1 MSQTEHGSSLEDGAG
16 TLERRSR
23 WAASCTALGCALLFL
38 GCKKDAAGTA
48 PGPTSAPATAPAP
61 SVSPEPLV
69 TTTGA
74 ASPGVPPTDV
84 RPPTVCNA
92 VASRAAIRREAR
104 NKAGEPRIIGGR
116 QSEWPFAVAITSNGL
131 QSGQYCGGSLI
142 GKDAVLTAA
151 HCQVATTDKVIVG
164 RTDLTLSSSGKVL
177 AVREVKNHAAY
188 DPDTHDN
195 DIAVLKL
202 AESVPNETLRI
213 YDGSSDLSGQQ
224 ALVVGWGYT
233 REGGPQSPKLLEV
246 EVPVIGN
253 SLCST
258 GYAPD
263 RVGITSNMLCA
274 GLAQGGKDSC
284 QGDSGGPL
292 VVKGSDGKWLQAG
305 VVSFGIGCARP
316 NRYGV
321 YTRVANFA
329 PWIHACSE

>member
-1 MSQTEHGSSLEDGAG
+1 MSQTARGSSLGDCVPALQHEA
-16 TLERRSR
+16 L
-23 WAASCTALGCALLFL
+23 WAASCAVLACALLL
-38 GCKKDAAGTA
+38 SGCKKDAAGTA
-48 PGPTSAPATAPAP
+48 PGPASAPH
-61 SVSPEPLV
+61 VSPAPLV

-74 ASPGVPPTDV
+74 ASPGVPPTDL
-84 RPPTVCNA
+84 RPPVVCNA
-92 VASRAAIRREAR
+92 SASRAAIQREPR
-104 NKAGEPRIIGGR
+104 NRVGEPRIIGGR
-116 QSEWPFAVAITSNGL
+116 PSEWPFAVAITSNGA

-142 GKDAVLTAA
+142 GKDTVLTAA
-151 HCQVATTDKVIVG
+151 HCQVAATDKVIVG
-164 RTDLTLSSSGKVL
+164 RTDLTLSGSGKVL

-195 DIAVLKL
+195 DIALLKL
-202 AESVPNETLRI
+202 AESVPNETLGV

-246 EVPVIGN
+246 EVPVIAN
-253 SLCST
+253 PLCSA

-263 RVGITSNMLCA
+263 RVGITGNMLCA
-274 GLAQGGKDSC
+274 GLAQGGADSC

-292 VVKGSDGKWLQAG
+292 VIKGADGRWLQAG

-316 NRYGV
+316 NKYGV

-329 PWIHACSE
+329 PWIKACSE